1 MKDLKFEQKRSLSRA
16 EAAELL
22 AGLAEAFREGG
33 EAELT
38 LGPGVELSLRV
49 PDEFR
54 TEVEFEVD
62 DGEIELEIELKWPL
76 GGGRAA
82 PASGTASARKAPARK
97 AAEPES
103 AASEAATGSAEE
115 QPEPAAPA
123 EPSAPRGRKATSAA
137 KQKRP
142 PAKRTPAKR
151 TAAKRS

>member
-76 GGGRAA
+76 GGGRAT
-82 PASGTASARKAPARK
+82 PATVAASARKAVESG
-97 AAEPES
+97 AAGPG
-103 AASEAATGSAEE
+103 AATGPAEE

-123 EPSAPRGRKATSAA
+123 EPSAPRSRKATSAA
-137 KQKRP
+137 KPKRP

>member
-62 DGEIELEIELKWPL
+62 DGEIELEIELKWPM
-76 GGGRAA
+76 GGGRA
-82 PASGTASARKAPARK
+82 TPARK
-97 AAEPES
+97 AAKSEAAES
-103 AASEAATGSAEE
+103 EDAESEAATGPAEE
-115 QPEPAAPA
+115 EPETAAPA
-123 EPSAPRGRKATSAA
+123 EPSAPRSRKAASAA
-137 KQKRP
+137 RSKRP